1 MKELVKII
9 IFMVTLLIC
18 AASQAQT
25 YEWQKSPL
33 PNEIVL
39 DKINRSISA
48 GYKVEKR
55 IEGIN
60 SNGQRTG
67 NFTDWKVF
75 SNQFKEYDIVYL
87 YEWVKYILKDDKYKN
102 YPQGV
107 INIRNLKCYSR
118 ITEPEISVN
127 PIASRE
133 QIRSSTKYYDCT
145 CILTLKDINILAME
159 QALEGIRGGSRFA
172 LDNISVSG
180 DVDKDDYKDK
190 IVDILLDK
198 DYKVVAKEYLEKLY
212 AEQQT
217 QKKGIYNDKTIAIE
231 NNFTAIG
238 YYISVKASK
247 NSVRVQIVNVST
259 GEYDGYAVVNYNNQS
274 NTVSDDK
281 ILQATQKALRNVPEG
296 SRLAIDNVSVSS
308 GDKEYYKDKCIA
320 IMINKGYKVV
330 AKEYLEKLYD
340 EQQQQQSGIYN
351 DNTTV
356 QENNFSAV
364 GYFVNV
370 KLTESSVRVQV
381 VNVSTGEYEG
391 NAVITF

>member
-33 PNEIVL
+33 PNEILL
-39 DKINRSISA
+39 DKINESISA
-48 GYKVEKR
+48 GYKREQR
-55 IEGIN
+55 REGVN
-60 SNGQRTG
+60 SNGQLTG
-67 NFTDWKVF
+67 NYTDWKEY
-75 SNQFKEYDIVYL
+75 SSYFKEYDIEYL
-87 YEWVKYILKDDKYKN
+87 YKIVKDRAEKKYKN
-102 YPQGV
+102 YAQDV
-107 INIRNLKCYSR
+107 INIRNLKCSSR
-118 ITEPEISVN
+118 IEVTKTDYKNSPMFPEQY
-127 PIASRE
+127 R
-133 QIRSSTKYYDCT
+133 TLDKYYNCT

-180 DVDKDDYKDK
+180 DMDKDDYKDK

-238 YYISVKASK
+238 YYISVKASR
-247 NSVRVQIVNVST
+247 NSVRVQIVNVSI

-370 KLTESSVRVQV
+370 KLTESSIRVQV